1 MEDINPD
8 LDALSVHNCQLF
20 DDESAIKIS
29 KHCTKL
35 TSISFTGFCQGL
47 SPAGIA
53 SFVTNCQNIKH
64 VTVMSTE
71 SADDIESNDNDDDKS
86 WSLNDD
92 LFLSF
97 LERTD
102 LELESL
108 VLSGFDNITSSGLKQ
123 FLDHVAS
130 SLRSLDLS
138 ELLAVTDE
146 IIERLGD
153 ICQNLEDACFSH
165 CKLSDE
171 GVKGFCSKCT
181 TLQSLNLSGCQDISD
196 DSIVALSTECTSLKR
211 VHLSWCVKLTEKSL
225 DSLVTNR
232 QNLTCVDMSQC
243 AIRHLPF
250 CILDHSS
257 LQELKV
263 EGCAGL
269 RCPPLQVAV
278 NGLESCRKFL
288 KKCNLQSLCRM
299 TFLGNQGSGKTS
311 LMLSLPTMTQTYADT
326 STEGVH
332 VASWRPFKSGKGWW
346 DCFQL
351 VQFLFVK
358 VMMIGLEEGEVEGQF
373 LGVSIKSFRRVR
385 V

>member
-1 MEDINPD
+1 MDDINPD
-8 LDALSVHNCQLF
+8 LDAFSVHNCQLF
-20 DDESAIKIS
+20 DDESAINIS
-29 KHCTKL
+29 EHCTKL
-35 TSISFTGFCQGL
+35 TSISFSGSCQRL

-53 SFVTNCQNIKH
+53 CFVKNCQNIKH
-64 VTVMSTE
+64 VTLISTE
-71 SADDIESNDNDDDKS
+71 SADDNESSNNDDDKS

-92 LFLSF
+92 IFLSF

-102 LELESL
+102 LKLESL
-108 VLSGFDNITSSGLKQ
+108 VLCGFEDITSRGLKQ

-138 ELLAVTDE
+138 ELLAVTDDV
-146 IIERLGD
+146 IEGLGD

-165 CKLSDE
+165 CKLTDE
-171 GVKGFCSKCT
+171 GVKGFCLKCEA
-181 TLQSLNLSGCQDISD
+181 LQSLNLSGCQDILD
-196 DSIVALSTECTSLKR
+196 DSIVTLSTECTSLQR
-211 VHLSWCVKLTEKSL
+211 VQLSWCVKLTEKSL
-225 DSLVTNR
+225 DALVTNC
-232 QNLTCVDMSQC
+232 QKLTCVDMSHC

-263 EGCAGL
+263 EGCTGL
-269 RCPPLQVAV
+269 RCPPLEVAV
-278 NGLESCRKFL
+278 NGLEPCRNFL

-332 VASWRPFKSGKGWW
+332 VASWRPFQSGKGW
-346 DCFQL
+346 
-351 VQFLFVK
+351 
-358 VMMIGLEEGEVEGQF
+358 
-373 LGVSIKSFRRVR
+373 
-385 V
+385 

>member
-1 MEDINPD
+1 MHDINPD
-8 LDALSVHNCQLF
+8 LDSLSVHNCQLF
-20 DDESAIKIS
+20 DDESAISIS
-29 KHCTKL
+29 EHCTKL
-35 TSISFTGFCQGL
+35 TSISFSGSCQRL

-53 SFVTNCQNIKH
+53 SFAKNCQNIKH
-64 VTVMSTE
+64 VTLISTE
-71 SADDIESNDNDDDKS
+71 SADDNESSNNDDDKS

-92 LFLSF
+92 IFLSF

-108 VLSGFDNITSSGLKQ
+108 VFCGFEDITSSGLKQ

-138 ELLAVTDE
+138 ELLAVTNDV
-146 IIERLGD
+146 IEGLGN

-165 CKLSDE
+165 CKLTDE
-171 GVKGFCSKCT
+171 GVKGFCLKCKA
-181 TLQSLNLSGCQDISD
+181 LQSLNLSGCQDISD
-196 DSIVALSTECTSLKR
+196 DSIVTLSTECTSLQR
-211 VHLSWCVKLTEKSL
+211 VQLSWCVKLTEKSL
-225 DSLVTNR
+225 DALVTNC
-232 QNLTCVDMSQC
+232 QNLTCVDMSHC

-263 EGCAGL
+263 EGCTGL
-269 RCPPLQVAV
+269 RCPPLEVAV
-278 NGLESCRKFL
+278 NGLESCCNFL

-332 VASWRPFKSGKGWW
+332 VASWRPFQSGKGW
-346 DCFQL
+346 
-351 VQFLFVK
+351 
-358 VMMIGLEEGEVEGQF
+358 
-373 LGVSIKSFRRVR
+373 
-385 V
+385 